1 MPVPPASVDS
11 RPDCAKRMPRLFVYG
26 TLRDPEIQKEI
37 FGRVVPMTPERLA
50 GYRLE
55 HIQIENP
62 YVLETSG
69 MSVHRILVADTDAT
83 EPTDGF
89 SLEITEG
96 ELARADIYEDADYA
110 RVLAPLESGRSAFVY
125 VAPTA

>member
-1 MPVPPASVDS
+1 MPLASVVWP
-11 RPDCAKRMPRLFVYG
+11 PDYAKSMPRLFVYG

-37 FGRVVPMTPERLA
+37 FGRVVPMVPERLA

-69 MSVHRILVADTDAT
+69 MSVHRILVADADAT
-83 EPTDGF
+83 EPIEGF
-89 SLEITEG
+89 SLEITED

>member
-1 MPVPPASVDS
+1 MPAPQALVDWPPA
-11 RPDCAKRMPRLFVYG
+11 CAKPMPRLFVYG

-37 FGRVVPMTPERLA
+37 FGRVVPMVPERLS

-55 HIQIENP
+55 HIEIENP

-69 MSVHRILVADTDAT
+69 MSIHRILVADANAT
-83 EPTDGF
+83 EPIDGF
-89 SLEITEG
+89 SLEITEN
-96 ELARADIYEDADYA
+96 ELARADIYEDADYT

-125 VAPTA
+125 VAPAG